1 MSDNQPFVVSRMD
14 EDAARLRARFQ
25 ELGYL
30 FFKRYVAEAACKELL
45 DELVAQTGER
55 VSLDAASALP
65 ALRGDPFVESDP
77 HWDDVY
83 PRIQALE
90 EFHGFFHSEHMLDL
104 MRLVSGSE
112 VFVYPMKM
120 ARISTPGKIGFETPP
135 HQDAYSHHAGPTMA
149 GIWVAL
155 HHISSEMGRVKVL
168 PGSHKGGVRKVFT
181 AAGVGGVQC
190 EIHPHETT
198 WHVADSD
205 PGDVLIFHSATVHKA
220 EPNITASTVR
230 MSVDTRFCDYGA
242 PVFSTNLEPHH
253 GWRIEGLDWD
263 RVYRGWQR
271 RDFQYYWRDYPNLF

>member
-1 MSDNQPFVVSRMD
+1 MSDNQPFVISRMD
-14 EDAARLRARFQ
+14 EDAAQLRARLQ

-30 FFKRYVAEAACKELL
+30 FFKRYVAEADCKKLL

-55 VSLDAASALP
+55 VSLDAASGLP
-65 ALRGDPFVESDP
+65 ALHGDPFVESDP
-77 HWDDVY
+77 DWDDVY

-90 EFHGFFHSEHMLDL
+90 AFHSFFHNEHILDL

-155 HHISSEMGRVKVL
+155 HRISSEMGRVKIL

-190 EIHPHETT
+190 EIHPDETT

-242 PVFSTNLEPHH
+242 PVFSTNLAPHH

-263 RVYRGWQR
+263 RVYRDWR
-271 RDFQYYWRDYPNLF
+271 RPDYQYYWKDYPNLF

>member
-1 MSDNQPFVVSRMD
+1 MSDNQPFVVSRPD
-14 EDAARLRARFQ
+14 EDAALLRARFQ

-30 FFKRYVAEAACKELL
+30 FFKRYVAEATCAGLL

-55 VSLDAASALP
+55 VSLEPASGLP
-65 ALRGDPFVESDP
+65 ALQGRPFVESDP
-77 HWDDVY
+77 DWDDVY

-90 EFHGFFHSEHMLDL
+90 GFHSFFHSEHMLDL

-120 ARISTPGKIGFETPP
+120 ARISTPGKVGYETPP

-155 HHISSEMGRVKVL
+155 HRISAEMGRVKVL

-190 EIHPHETT
+190 EIYPDETT

-205 PGDVLIFHSATVHKA
+205 PGDVLVFHSATVHKA
-220 EPNITASTVR
+220 EPNLTARTVR
-230 MSVDTRFCDYGA
+230 MSVDTRFCDHGA
-242 PVFSTNLEPHH
+242 PVFFTNLEPHH

-263 RVYRGWQR
+263 RVYRDWQR
-271 RDFQYYWRDYPNLF
+271 PDYQYYWKDYPNLF